1 MERMTAPDA
10 PRQRP
15 RALWADARF
24 LIGAV
29 LVLASIA
36 GVWLVVAAARQTVPV
51 YAATRTIVPGEA
63 VAPGDLRVVDV
74 ALGTL
79 EDTYA
84 AVDGVAEDTVALRTI
99 HAGEL
104 VPAQAIGAADAS
116 RSTTVVV
123 RSATD
128 IPSGVDTGTGVE
140 VWAAPLD
147 AEGIRQAPRIL
158 VADAT
163 VAGVTRDQSMVGGG
177 TASVELV
184 IPRAQVADV
193 LAAISGDAALSVVP
207 AGGAPG

>member
-1 MERMTAPDA
+1 MDAMTAPDP

-29 LVLASIA
+29 LVVASIV
-36 GVWLVVAAARQTVPV
+36 GVWLVVAAARQTVPA
-51 YAATRTIVPGEA
+51 YTATRTIAPGEA
-63 VAPGDLRVVDV
+63 VGTGDLRVVEV
-74 ALGTL
+74 ALGAL
-79 EDTYA
+79 EPAYA
-84 AVDGVAEDTVALRTI
+84 AVEELADDTVAMRTI

-104 VPAQAIGAADAS
+104 VPADALGAAAVS
-116 RSTTVVV
+116 RTTTVVV

-128 IPSGVDTGTGVE
+128 VPSSVDAGSAVE

-147 AEGIRQAPRIL
+147 AEGVRETPRIL

-163 VAGVTRDQSMVGGG
+163 VTTVTRDQTMIGGG
-177 TASVELV
+177 AASVELV
-184 IPRAQVADV
+184 IPRAQVAEV

-207 AGGAPG
+207 AGGGSG